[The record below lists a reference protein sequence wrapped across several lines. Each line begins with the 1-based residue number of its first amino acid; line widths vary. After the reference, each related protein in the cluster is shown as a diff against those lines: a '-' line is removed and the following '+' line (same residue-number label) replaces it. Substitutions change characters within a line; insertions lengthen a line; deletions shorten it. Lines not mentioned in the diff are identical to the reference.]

1 MMRIANPLA
10 RNSPSLTAMLWD
22 VTDKDID
29 KMAEAVMQDLRLMP
43 TTDGPTST
51 SRTSRSIAQA
61 VGSAR
66 DHCKLKYLTGA
77 AAVTYGIPVYFRA

>member
-1 MMRIANPLA
+1 
-10 RNSPSLTAMLWD
+10 MLWD

-43 TTDGPTST
+43 GTPDGVWPS
-51 SRTSRSIAQA
+51 SKSKSIAQA

-77 AAVTYGIPVYFRA
+77 AAVTYGIPVYFHE